1 MSRQDSG
8 WGVVLLSLDAGF
20 PLCVLLGFSY
30 VPKGAFA
37 DPYRVSPRTLKG
49 FASDHYRVSTP
60 TLIVV
65 DLGPL

>member
-60 TLIVV
+60 TPIVV